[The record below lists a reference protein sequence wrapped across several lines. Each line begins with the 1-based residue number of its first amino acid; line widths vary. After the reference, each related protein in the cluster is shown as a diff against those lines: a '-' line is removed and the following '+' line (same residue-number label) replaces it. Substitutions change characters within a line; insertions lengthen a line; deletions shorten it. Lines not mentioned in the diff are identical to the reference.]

1 MAACSPACTPPDAK
15 APEGDAP
22 AKTANPS
29 TPAGDED
36 GDEGGDAKREQA
48 RAQLENGG
56 NSGDMIM
63 DAKGVDTSKLTETQR
78 TTFFQI
84 INREPSA
91 CDQPHSIAKSLRDD
105 PNCRDSLI
113 VAQFVADALASGAPS
128 SAVRAEIDPIVEALQ
143 PKDINIKGRPVY
155 GSDKAPVTIVMF
167 ADFECPHCR
176 AEAPVMRKLVDQ
188 FRGRAKL
195 VFKHFPLGGHD
206 RAKPAAIA
214 VEAAHQQGKF
224 WEMHDLVFANQTAL
238 SDADLLEYAKEIGL
252 DLPKFK
258 KDIADKKVKADVEA
272 DRAEGDKLDIQGTPT
287 VYVNG
292 RLVNDRLFGGTV
304 AGWVDDALNR

>member
-15 APEGDAP
+15 APEGDSP

-29 TPAGDED
+29 TP
-36 GDEGGDAKREQA
+36 GGDPDDESKRDQA
-48 RAQLENGG
+48 RADLAADNGA
-56 NSGDMIM
+56 GDMIM

-105 PNCRDSLI
+105 PTCRDSLI
-113 VAQFVADALASGAPS
+113 VAQFVADALASGAPA
-128 SAVRAEIDPIVEALQ
+128 SAVRAEIDPIVEALE
-143 PKDINIKGRPVY
+143 PKEIKIKGRALY
-155 GSDKAPVTIVMF
+155 GSEKAPVTIVVF

-176 AEAPVMRKLVDQ
+176 AEAPVLRKLVDQ
-188 FRGRAKL
+188 FRGRANL
-195 VFKHFPLGGHD
+195 VFKHFPLGGHE
-206 RAKPAAIA
+206 RAKEAAIA

-224 WEMHDLVFANQTAL
+224 WEMHDLVFTNQTKL
-238 SDADLLEYAKEIGL
+238 SDADLVAYAKEIGL
-252 DLPKFK
+252 DIPRFK
-258 KDIADKKVKADVEA
+258 KDLADEKVKAAVEA

-292 RLVNDRLFGGTV
+292 RLVNDQLFGGTV